1 MGHDIESLTLVP
13 DSGGVYEIFKDDQL
27 IFSKTELGRFPSN
40 DQEILDKL

>member
-13 DSGGVYEIFKDDQL
+13 DSGGVYEIFKDDER
-27 IFSKTELGRFPSN
+27 IFSKIEQGRFPAN